1 MKRIMI
7 LAALLLM
14 LTTIALA
21 EPEDKAAS
29 FAAEHLP
36 GYTFIDGV
44 QFDETAMLLV
54 EDAAGLV
61 YFAGCVQNEEEW
73 TITLSTP
80 FPDWMDVG
88 LDTFHAGDGS
98 IDAGLYLPEEYR
110 AYEDSE
116 WLDIYIDLLKD
127 GTWRIW
133 GVNTGWE
140 VISFNRHSIALD
152 VGFDFYGDL
161 TIPLDITQVDWAM
174 LPRSF
179 EEAMDLV
186 DTSRWGIVKGKYSP
200 IYIEP
205 VLGSDIISLMAPGAP
220 VVKLAEQDGM
230 VQVCLF
236 GSSVAGW
243 ILSGD
248 LYPGQRQVAGYEAWC
263 EDPDAFGLHAIILA
277 SSDSDVTWYDTAHEE
292 STAMPFPVE
301 HVEYLY
307 QMGWCSD
314 ACCCLLYSETR
325 GTVGFVPIEQLPYL
339 PK

>member
-7 LAALLLM
+7 LAALLL

-61 YFAGCVQNEEEW
+61 YFAGCAQNGVEW

-80 FPDWMDVG
+80 FPDWMDVA
-88 LDTFHAGDGS
+88 LDTFHSGEGS
-98 IDAGLYLPEEYR
+98 MRLWTDRIPEMREY
-110 AYEDSE
+110 EE
-116 WLDIYIDLLKD
+116 ELLDIYVDLYPD
-127 GTWRIW
+127 GVWQVW
-133 GVNTGWE
+133 GVNTGRE

-152 VGFDFYGDL
+152 VGFDIYGDL

-200 IYIEP
+200 IYVEP
-205 VLGSDIISLMAPGAP
+205 VLGSSIVSLMAPGAP

-236 GSSVAGW
+236 GSSVVGW

-263 EDPDAFGLHAIILA
+263 KDPDAFGLQAIILD
-277 SSDSDVTWYDTAHEE
+277 SSDPAVTWYDTAHEE
-292 STAMPFPVE
+292 RTAVPFPVE

-314 ACCCLLYSETR
+314 ACCCLLYSETL